1 MYLQLHG
8 PVPETFAE
16 GEGPLLFPISID
28 CVRIYALYLA
38 CGSTRP
44 VRSNEV
50 TVVPKASREL
60 SFFLPVSRRQR
71 RSLRTAAGMGDF
83 GMGQSFI

>member
-28 CVRIYALYLA
+28 CVRIHVLYLV

-44 VRSNEV
+44 VRSNV
-50 TVVPKASREL
+50 FAVIPKASREL
-60 SFFLPVSRRQR
+60 FFYPSFS
-71 RSLRTAAGMGDF
+71 AGGVR
-83 GMGQSFI
+83 